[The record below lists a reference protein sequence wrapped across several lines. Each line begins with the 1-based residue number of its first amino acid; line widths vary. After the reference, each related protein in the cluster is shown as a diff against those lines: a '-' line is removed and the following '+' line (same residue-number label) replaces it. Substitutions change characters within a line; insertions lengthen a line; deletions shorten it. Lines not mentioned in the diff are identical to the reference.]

1 MEINKGEI
9 LKRIMDKEDKIIV
22 SNILDKYIKYNKTN
36 ISTYTNFLDQRRLK
50 LVEDTLKYLKIDYNI
65 YINNDYLEKAIIY
78 FGEYEDFI
86 TIYQIDGK
94 FEHKDIL
101 GTLFSLGLNYDL
113 IGDIVVEENYAYFTS
128 LTRLNDLI
136 DNNFNMIKNKYIKP
150 KKVNE
155 MIITKDKFNNFNI
168 IISSMRLDCIVS
180 KLANLGRNDAVKY
193 INDGFVLLNY
203 KECKNIKKQV
213 FEGDIISIRK
223 VGKFKIRNEEKKTK
237 KDNILLN
244 ISKYN

>member
-101 GTLFSLGLNYDL
+101 GTLFSLGLDYDL

-136 DNNFNMIKNKYIKP
+136 DNNFIMIKNKYIKP

>member
-101 GTLFSLGLNYDL
+101 GTLFSLGLDYDL

-237 KDNILLN
+237 KDNIILN

>member
-36 ISTYTNFLDQRRLK
+36 VSTYTNFLDQRRLK

-101 GTLFSLGLNYDL
+101 GTLFSLGLDYDL

>member
-101 GTLFSLGLNYDL
+101 GTLFSLGLDYDL
-113 IGDIVVEENYAYFTS
+113 IGDIVAEENYAYFTS

-223 VGKFKIRNEEKKTK
+223 IGKFKIRNEEKKTK

>member
-128 LTRLNDLI
+128 LTRLNNLI

>member
-101 GTLFSLGLNYDL
+101 GTLFSLGLDYDL
-113 IGDIVVEENYAYFTS
+113 IGDIVVEENYVYFTS

-223 VGKFKIRNEEKKTK
+223 IGKFKIRNEEKKTK

>member
-22 SNILDKYIKYNKTN
+22 SNILDKHIKYNKTN

-101 GTLFSLGLNYDL
+101 GTLFSLGLDYDL

-136 DNNFNMIKNKYIKP
+136 DNNFNIIKNKYIKP

-180 KLANLGRNDAVKY
+180 KLANLGRNDAIKY

>member
-101 GTLFSLGLNYDL
+101 GTLFSLGLDYDL
-113 IGDIVVEENYAYFTS
+113 IGDIAVEENYAYFTS

-223 VGKFKIRNEEKKTK
+223 IGKFKIRNEEKKTK

>member
-101 GTLFSLGLNYDL
+101 GTLFSLGLDYDL

-223 VGKFKIRNEEKKTK
+223 VGKFKIRSEEKKTK

>member
-36 ISTYTNFLDQRRLK
+36 ISTYTNFLDQRKLK

-86 TIYQIDGK
+86 PIYQIDGK

-101 GTLFSLGLNYDL
+101 GTLFSLGLDYDL
-113 IGDIVVEENYAYFTS
+113 IGDI
-128 LTRLNDLI
+128 
-136 DNNFNMIKNKYIKP
+136 
-150 KKVNE
+150 
-155 MIITKDKFNNFNI
+155 
-168 IISSMRLDCIVS
+168 
-180 KLANLGRNDAVKY
+180 
-193 INDGFVLLNY
+193 
-203 KECKNIKKQV
+203 
-213 FEGDIISIRK
+213 
-223 VGKFKIRNEEKKTK
+223 
-237 KDNILLN
+237 
-244 ISKYN
+244 

>member
-50 LVEDTLKYLKIDYNI
+50 LVEDTLKYLKINYNI

-101 GTLFSLGLNYDL
+101 GTLFSLGLDYDL

>member
-50 LVEDTLKYLKIDYNI
+50 LVEDTLKYLKIDYYI

-101 GTLFSLGLNYDL
+101 GTLFSLGLDYDL

-128 LTRLNDLI
+128 LTRLNNLI

>member
-101 GTLFSLGLNYDL
+101 GTLFSLGLDYDL
-113 IGDIVVEENYAYFTS
+113 IGDIVVEENYVYFTS

>member
-101 GTLFSLGLNYDL
+101 GTLFSLGLDYDL

-223 VGKFKIRNEEKKTK
+223 IGKFKIRNEEKKTK

>member
-101 GTLFSLGLNYDL
+101 GTLFSLGLDYDL

-136 DNNFNMIKNKYIKP
+136 DNNVNMIKNKYIKP

>member
-213 FEGDIISIRK
+213 FEDDIISIRK

>member
-101 GTLFSLGLNYDL
+101 GTLFSLGLDYDL

>member
-86 TIYQIDGK
+86 PIYQIDGK

-101 GTLFSLGLNYDL
+101 GTLFSLGLDYDL
-113 IGDIVVEENYAYFTS
+113 IGDIVVEENYVYFTS

>member
-9 LKRIMDKEDKIIV
+9 LKRIMDKEDKIII

-101 GTLFSLGLNYDL
+101 GTLFSLGLDYDL

-180 KLANLGRNDAVKY
+180 KLGNFGRNEASKY
-193 INDGFVLLNY
+193 INDGFVLVNY